1 MHMADCGI
9 RTDPKGNVGENEF
22 VQYRRFVETRG
33 KPLLP
38 ELYKIEGLGILP
50 SVQAQWSLVKKLI
63 KEVTLL
69 VCLCSFCYATLL
81 HCYQFILSFD
91 PLFNCSI
98 CFALLCLV
106 GSGPPH
112 PESRYDSHNWQIR
125 KPRPL

>member
-9 RTDPKGNVGENEF
+9 RTDPQGNVGENEF

-69 VCLCSFCYATLL
+69 VCLCSFFYATLL
-81 HCYQFILSFD
+81 HGYQFFLSLD

-98 CFALLCLV
+98 CFALLCFV
-106 GSGPPH
+106 
-112 PESRYDSHNWQIR
+112 W
-125 KPRPL
+125 